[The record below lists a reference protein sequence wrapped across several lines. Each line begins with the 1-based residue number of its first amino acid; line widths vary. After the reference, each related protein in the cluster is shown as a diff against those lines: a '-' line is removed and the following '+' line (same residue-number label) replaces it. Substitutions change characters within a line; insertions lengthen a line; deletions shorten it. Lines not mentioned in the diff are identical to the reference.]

1 MRSQVGFPKNFGANF
16 GANFVEPQ
24 YASGGQPSTKF
35 ATKFPTKEFCKTG
48 VQLAKAFPIQEV
60 VLLSSDR
67 GKPGET
73 NRPATGNLHSRQF
86 AFISV

>member
-35 ATKFPTKEFCKTG
+35 ATKFPPKEFCKTG

-60 VLLSSDR
+60 VLLSS
-67 GKPGET
+67 ET
-73 NRPATGNLHSRQF
+73 PQKSR
-86 AFISV
+86 ARESETADVVSYW